1 MGHHR
6 KLSPDALSS
15 FGEVLESNTGRSRG
29 FGFVTFKDEQPMSD
43 AIKGMNCQS
52 LDGRNIT
59 VNEAQSRGI
68 DGRGGCFRGGRRE
81 GGGDWGYGRRNGGYG
96 GGGYGHRDGG
106 YSGGGYSRDC
116 SRAGGTYIFIFV
128 GCGSAIVD
136 REKELTMVGI
146 ALAWGLPLMALIYTL
161 GHVSGA
167 HFNPCCR
174 HIMLIEDIQDIQVLD
189 EYSWDSAIVGKTFGG
204 LNSTFKINE
213 IVDLVCARGEVSW
226 GEPPTTCI
234 VWKLSTTKDPK
245 YDYDLIRSYYNKGHE
260 CLLKIYNLSIPNQ
273 NGTFVVVS
281 EDFICHMGD
290 WVKSNTP
297 ALNDQKHW
305 ISAIRNTSRWLN
317 RFFKSFHTPSAV
329 SIHSTALAIVGE
341 TALRIHES
349 TIVLHC
355 SQYIAGFKMLR
366 MHPRFYVGKHRQLL
380 LDFVIKFNRAL
391 STSDLKL
398 WQEVSESLKV
408 AFNKMDA
415 NSGIAD
421 ERSMWYQESNATD
434 SIKECIHHRPDKPMS
449 NELKDMI
456 RGLRNIATHVPEHGL
471 KVDFARIC
479 DDIERFRP
487 NCWTALHYAAML
499 NLPGMSA
506 YDLNAK
512 HAQNKDKKGVPKEI
526 HALVGLN
533 LIFRIDVPKE
543 QFQNLHNAAFPVMS
557 ILDDVVMIE

>member
-1 MGHHR
+1 
-6 KLSPDALSS
+6 
-15 FGEVLESNTGRSRG
+15 
-29 FGFVTFKDEQPMSD
+29 MSD

-68 DGRGGCFRGGRRE
+68 GGRGGCFRGGRRE
-81 GGGDWGYGRRNGGYG
+81 GGGDGGYGRRNGSYG

-106 YSGGGYSRDC
+106 YSGGGYSRVPHRQPLGRKVTRTTTRGEFMDVNAAGLDDNDSDC

-128 GCGSAIVD
+128 VCGSAIVD

-189 EYSWDSAIVGKTFGG
+189 EYSWDNAIVGKTFGG

-245 YDYDLIRSYYNKGHE
+245 SLFDRL
-260 CLLKIYNLSIPNQ
+260 
-273 NGTFVVVS
+273 
-281 EDFICHMGD
+281 
-290 WVKSNTP
+290 
-297 ALNDQKHW
+297 
-305 ISAIRNTSRWLN
+305 
-317 RFFKSFHTPSAV
+317 
-329 SIHSTALAIVGE
+329 
-341 TALRIHES
+341 TALREICTDFKLRFNNVLVMRKSGTVLFKVGWIGPELPADLKFLRKVLES
-349 TIVLHC
+349 FPPNN
-355 SQYIAGFKMLR
+355 IAGFKMLR

-398 WQEVSESLKV
+398 RQEVCESLKV

-499 NLPGMSA
+499 NLPGEFVETGMSA

-512 HAQNKDKKGVPKEI
+512 QNKDKKGVPKEI

-533 LIFRIDVPKE
+533 LIFRIDGRDKDLSSKLELELTEEDLWDDEVNEAETPQQIVPHQHDKDLNDNGDL
-543 QFQNLHNAAFPVMS
+543 FLMS
-557 ILDDVVMIE
+557 SQVLRTQRSQRSM

>member
-1 MGHHR
+1 
-6 KLSPDALSS
+6 
-15 FGEVLESNTGRSRG
+15 
-29 FGFVTFKDEQPMSD
+29 
-43 AIKGMNCQS
+43 
-52 LDGRNIT
+52 
-59 VNEAQSRGI
+59 
-68 DGRGGCFRGGRRE
+68 
-81 GGGDWGYGRRNGGYG
+81 
-96 GGGYGHRDGG
+96 
-106 YSGGGYSRDC
+106 
-116 SRAGGTYIFIFV
+116 
-128 GCGSAIVD
+128 
-136 REKELTMVGI
+136 
-146 ALAWGLPLMALIYTL
+146 
-161 GHVSGA
+161 
-167 HFNPCCR
+167 
-174 HIMLIEDIQDIQVLD
+174 MLIEDIQDIQVLD

-234 VWKLSTTKDPK
+234 VWKLSMTKDPK

-297 ALNDQKHW
+297 ALNDQK
-305 ISAIRNTSRWLN
+305 
-317 RFFKSFHTPSAV
+317 RFLYPLS
-329 SIHSTALAIVGE
+329 
-341 TALRIHES
+341 
-349 TIVLHC
+349 
-355 SQYIAGFKMLR
+355 IAGFKMLR

-398 WQEVSESLKV
+398 RQEVSESLKV

-499 NLPGMSA
+499 NLPGEFA
-506 YDLNAK
+506 ETGEFVETVED
-512 HAQNKDKKGVPKEI
+512 E
-526 HALVGLN
+526 
-533 LIFRIDVPKE
+533 DVC
-543 QFQNLHNAAFPVMS
+543 
-557 ILDDVVMIE
+557 